1 MGGGIKG
8 KSVVQDI
15 MEFENRQ
22 LYYLINNTS
31 QEIHM
36 RNINVEDKENKDS
49 YCN

>member
-1 MGGGIKG
+1 MGGGVKG
-8 KSVVQDI
+8 KSVVHNI
-15 MEFENRQ
+15 MEFENHQ

-36 RNINVEDKENKDS
+36 RNINAEKENKDS